1 MRGWRPGSNG
11 ARWRGFVTKHRCAG
25 LPLHGTQ
32 SNRLIFMATPPIRPW
47 EDVTRKQPT
56 DGRAKQFWRRVT
68 EGMELNQ
75 LWSQFRKDAHSSYR
89 LYSQEVDPTRIAGAS
104 RSHHFWGIARQFF
117 WAIVEKLTPARRV
130 LLLIALALVIVPGGE
145 WTVTTRSHEV
155 KIFALDFHF
164 YGGLLMF
171 VLLILEVADRVV
183 MKRDLQIAKEIQAWL
198 LPSQPPA
205 VPGMEIAFATRPA
218 NTVAGDYYDVFASAE
233 PGSNTF
239 LVAVADV
246 AGKSVP
252 AAMLMATFQASLK
265 TLSSTHGPLTELVSR
280 MNRYACS
287 NSQRG
292 RRFTTAFI
300 AEYEPA
306 SRRLTYVNAGHNNPI
321 LRRRSGAI
329 DRLDAGGVPLGVLED
344 ATYESGERVLE
355 PGDWLAIFTD
365 GVIEAENTQQQEY
378 GEARL
383 IAMLQSG
390 AVTTPEVLLN
400 SILTDLDRFAGNAPQ
415 HDDVTCVLMRAV

>member
-1 MRGWRPGSNG
+1 MERCFGCSPFESN
-11 ARWRGFVTKHRCAG
+11 K
-25 LPLHGTQ
+25 LL
-32 SNRLIFMATPPIRPW
+32 FMATPPLHPW
-47 EDVTRKQPT
+47 EKVPRQRPST
-56 DGRAKQFWRRVT
+56 GRAKQFWQRVT

-89 LYSQEVDPTRIAGAS
+89 LYSQDVDPTRIEGAS
-104 RSHHFWGIARQFF
+104 HSHHFFSVAKQFF

-130 LLLIALALVIVPGGE
+130 LLLLALVLIIVPGGE
-145 WTVTTRSHEV
+145 WTMITKSHEV
-155 KIFALDFHF
+155 KVFALDFHF
-164 YGGLLMF
+164 WGGLLMF
-171 VLLILEVADRVV
+171 VLLVLEVADRVV

-198 LPSQPPA
+198 LPSQPPS
-205 VPGMEIAFATRPA
+205 VPGLEIAFATRPA
-218 NTVAGDYYDVFASAE
+218 NTVAGDYYDVFARASAE

-239 LVAVADV
+239 LIAVADV
-246 AGKSVP
+246 AGKSIP

-265 TLSSTHGPLTELVSR
+265 TLSSTHGPLTELVAR

-300 AEYEPA
+300 AEYEPL
-306 SRRLTYVNAGHNNPI
+306 SRRLIYVNAGHNNPI
-321 LRRRSGAI
+321 LRRRTGSI
-329 DRLDAGGVPLGVLED
+329 ERLEAGGVPLGVMED
-344 ATYESGERVLE
+344 ATYESGESILQ

-378 GEARL
+378 GEARF
-383 IAMLQSG
+383 IGMLHSG
-390 AVTTPEVLLN
+390 VMTTPDVLLE

>member
-1 MRGWRPGSNG
+1 
-11 ARWRGFVTKHRCAG
+11 
-25 LPLHGTQ
+25 L
-32 SNRLIFMATPPIRPW
+32 
-47 EDVTRKQPT
+47 
-56 DGRAKQFWRRVT
+56 
-68 EGMELNQ
+68 
-75 LWSQFRKDAHSSYR
+75 
-89 LYSQEVDPTRIAGAS
+89 
-104 RSHHFWGIARQFF
+104 ARQFF

-130 LLLIALALVIVPGGE
+130 LLLIALVLIFLPGGE
-145 WTVTTRSHEV
+145 WSFATRSSEV
-155 KIFALDFHF
+155 KISLLDFHF

-198 LPSQPPA
+198 LPSEPPN

-218 NTVAGDYYDVFASAE
+218 NTVAGDYYDIFARSPIE
-233 PGSNTF
+233 PATF
-239 LVAVADV
+239 LIAVADV

-265 TLSSTHGPLTELVSR
+265 TLSSTPGSVTELVAR

-292 RRFTTAFI
+292 RRFTTAFV

-321 LRRRSGAI
+321 LRRQSGLI
-329 DRLDAGGVPLGVLED
+329 ERLEAGGMPLGVMED

-355 PGDWLAIFTD
+355 RGDWLAIFTD
-365 GVIEAENTQQQEY
+365 GVVEAENLQQQEY
-378 GEARL
+378 GEMRL
-383 IAMLQSG
+383 IAMLHAG
-390 AVTTPEVLLN
+390 VLTTPATLLN
-400 SILTDLDRFAGNAPQ
+400 SILVDLDRFAGNAPQ

>member
-1 MRGWRPGSNG
+1 
-11 ARWRGFVTKHRCAG
+11 
-25 LPLHGTQ
+25 
-32 SNRLIFMATPPIRPW
+32 MATPPLHPW
-47 EDVTRKQPT
+47 EKVPRQRPST
-56 DGRAKQFWRRVT
+56 GRAKQFWQRVT

-89 LYSQEVDPTRIAGAS
+89 LYSQDVDPTRIEGAS
-104 RSHHFWGIARQFF
+104 HSHHFFGVAKQFF

-130 LLLIALALVIVPGGE
+130 LLLLALVLIIVPGGE
-145 WTVTTRSHEV
+145 WTLITKSHEV
-155 KIFALDFHF
+155 KVFALDFHF
-164 YGGLLMF
+164 WGGLLMF
-171 VLLILEVADRVV
+171 VLLVLEVADRVV

-198 LPSQPPA
+198 LPSQPPS
-205 VPGMEIAFATRPA
+205 VPGLEIAFATRPA
-218 NTVAGDYYDVFASAE
+218 NTVAGDYYDVFARASAE
-233 PGSNTF
+233 PGSSTF
-239 LVAVADV
+239 LIAVADV
-246 AGKSVP
+246 AGKSIP

-265 TLSSTHGPLTELVSR
+265 TLSSTHGPLTELVAR

-300 AEYEPA
+300 AEYEPL
-306 SRRLTYVNAGHNNPI
+306 SRRLIYVNAGHNNPI
-321 LRRRSGAI
+321 LRRRTGSVE
-329 DRLDAGGVPLGVLED
+329 RLEAGGVPLGVMEE
-344 ATYESGERVLE
+344 ATYESGESILQ

-378 GEARL
+378 GEARF
-383 IAMLQSG
+383 IGMLHSG
-390 AVTTPEVLLN
+390 VMTTPDVLLE

>member
-1 MRGWRPGSNG
+1 MERCFGCSPFESN
-11 ARWRGFVTKHRCAG
+11 K
-25 LPLHGTQ
+25 LL
-32 SNRLIFMATPPIRPW
+32 FMATPPLHPW
-47 EDVTRKQPT
+47 EKVPSQRPST
-56 DGRAKQFWRRVT
+56 GRAKQFWQRVT

-89 LYSQEVDPTRIAGAS
+89 LYSQDVDPTRIEGAS
-104 RSHHFWGIARQFF
+104 HSHHFLGVAKQFF

-130 LLLIALALVIVPGGE
+130 LLLLALVLIIVPGGE
-145 WTVTTRSHEV
+145 WTLITKSHEV
-155 KIFALDFHF
+155 KVFALDFHF
-164 YGGLLMF
+164 WGGMLMF
-171 VLLILEVADRVV
+171 VLLVLEVADRVV

-198 LPSQPPA
+198 LPSQPPS
-205 VPGMEIAFATRPA
+205 VPGLEIAFATRPA
-218 NTVAGDYYDVFASAE
+218 NTVAGDYYDIFARASAE

-239 LVAVADV
+239 LIAVADV
-246 AGKSVP
+246 AGKSIP

-265 TLSSTHGPLTELVSR
+265 TLSSTHGPLTELVAR

-300 AEYEPA
+300 AEYEPL
-306 SRRLTYVNAGHNNPI
+306 SRRLIYVNAGHNNPI
-321 LRRRSGAI
+321 LRRRTGSI
-329 DRLDAGGVPLGVLED
+329 ERLEAGGVPLGVMED
-344 ATYESGERVLE
+344 ATYESGESILQ

-378 GEARL
+378 GEARF
-383 IAMLQSG
+383 IGMLHSG
-390 AVTTPEVLLN
+390 VMTTPDVLLE